1 MSRLRDKYIGLA
13 SQMSNIVTTAKKE
26 HTKEMSKGRRPAPQ
40 APPAK
45 RATASAS
52 AARRFRVVKKW
63 ISKQPPVT
71 GVTFM
76 NVATDEVLVAVGEQ
90 FGCGWREM
98 ERTNGS
104 GERGTVAV
112 YLSAGGLRL
121 VEIEEPVQ
129 PEPMAM
135 DAAPM
140 PSSEDEDETG
150 GEEAAAQTEDA
161 FAAAQEEA
169 EEEADFVARV
179 QAEEARAEAARME
192 ADAAECGYDGD

>member
-76 NVATDEVLVAVGEQ
+76 NVATDDLLVAVGEQ
-90 FGCGWREM
+90 FGCG
-98 ERTNGS
+98 
-104 GERGTVAV
+104 
-112 YLSAGGLRL
+112 
-121 VEIEEPVQ
+121 
-129 PEPMAM
+129 
-135 DAAPM
+135 
-140 PSSEDEDETG
+140 
-150 GEEAAAQTEDA
+150 
-161 FAAAQEEA
+161 
-169 EEEADFVARV
+169 
-179 QAEEARAEAARME
+179 
-192 ADAAECGYDGD
+192 